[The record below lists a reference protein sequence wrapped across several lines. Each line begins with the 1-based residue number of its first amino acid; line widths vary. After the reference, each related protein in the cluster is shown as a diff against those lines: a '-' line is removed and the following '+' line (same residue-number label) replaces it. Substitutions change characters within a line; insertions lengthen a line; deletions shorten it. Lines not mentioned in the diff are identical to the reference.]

1 MRACAGCRKRDEN
14 ENFIRFVEFE
24 GRPVPDV
31 ARRAPGRGYN
41 VCPTF
46 DCIKQFVKRQFK
58 GKIDP
63 KEVYNQTLNALK
75 EYFLHLLSLS
85 HKTGVTVVGQDNIR
99 ELPPEKEGTL
109 ILAEDLSSKTKERL
123 KRKGKFTV
131 VEGLFT
137 SEEIGNALRKE
148 TRAGAVFVEKVGLG
162 RKLHSVAEKINSL
175 LASRPKD

>member
-1 MRACAGCRKRDEN
+1 MRACAGCRKKDETDR
-14 ENFIRFVEFE
+14 FVRFVEFE

-46 DCIKQFVKRQFK
+46 ECIKRFVKRQFK
-58 GKIDP
+58 GKVDP
-63 KEVYNQTLNALK
+63 KEVYNQTLNALR

-85 HKTGVTVVGQDNIR
+85 HKTGITVVGQDNIR
-99 ELPPEKEGTL
+99 ELPPKKEGTL
-109 ILAEDLSSKTKERL
+109 ILASDLSYKTKERL
-123 KRKGKFTV
+123 KNKGNFTV
-131 VEGLFT
+131 LEDLFT

-162 RKLHSVAEKINSL
+162 RKLYSVAEKINSL
-175 LASRPKD
+175 LSSRPKG